1 MCATCVAQGAA
12 YLVPAYA
19 GLRAYA
25 WRRQRATNGP
35 VPEETAVVGA
45 EAPERDARSDG

>member
-19 GLRAYA
+19 GLRAYS
-25 WRRQRATNGP
+25 WRRQRATKERAGHE
-35 VPEETAVVGA
+35 PEATARRVEPSVTA
-45 EAPERDARSDG
+45 